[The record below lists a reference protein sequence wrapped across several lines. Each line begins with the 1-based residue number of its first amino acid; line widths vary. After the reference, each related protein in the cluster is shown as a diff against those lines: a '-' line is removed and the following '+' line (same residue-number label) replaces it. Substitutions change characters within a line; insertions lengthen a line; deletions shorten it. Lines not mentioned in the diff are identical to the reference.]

1 MIIFIKSFG
10 KPILEFSNGIVSQVR
25 RHGVCDRITRAGGD
39 MLFRTCLG
47 LLGAL
52 AFAGIAGAQQKGPQS
67 AAPPLA
73 ACGVHGDI
81 EVLCGTRSP
90 EDLELTPDGKY
101 LIATQFINQGRKGSA
116 GAGMALFDIATKTF
130 SKMAVTD
137 EPNKAWGAPDCPG
150 PIGDALVSH
159 GESLAKRR
167 NGTWALYVVN
177 HGGRQSIEMFE
188 VKPSAGS
195 WALVW
200 HGCEVAAHDYNDVAI
215 LPDGGFA
222 GTYPTALSSGGNGGP
237 FGGAVTGYVARWE
250 PGKGESELPGTRIR
264 YPNGVVASRDG
275 RYLYINEFSGRQVFK
290 YDLRQGKPIGSVKVD
305 FLPDNLTWTKEGRL
319 LAAGVKGARGDCPEG
334 SGRPCIQGFGV
345 AEINPANMQ
354 ARPIFDSAAH
364 EPLIGGVSVALK
376 VGDSI
381 YLGAF
386 QGDRLVKIPY
396 PK

>member
-1 MIIFIKSFG
+1 MRFHTALS
-10 KPILEFSNGIVSQVR
+10 LLIV
-25 RHGVCDRITRAGGD
+25 
-39 MLFRTCLG
+39 L
-47 LLGAL
+47 AL
-52 AFAGIAGAQQKGPQS
+52 AGAIWAQQPA

-73 ACGVHGDI
+73 SCGIHGDI
-81 EVLCGTRSP
+81 EVLCGTHNP

-101 LIATQFINQGRKGSA
+101 LIATQFVNQGRSGTT
-116 GAGMALFDIATKTF
+116 GAGMALFDIAKKTF

-137 EPNKAWGAPDCPG
+137 EPDKSWGDPACPG

-159 GESLAKRR
+159 GESLAKRK
-167 NGTWALYVVN
+167 NGAWALYVVN

-188 VKPSAGS
+188 LKRVSPAG

-215 LPDGGFA
+215 LPDGGFV
-222 GTYPTALSSGGNGGP
+222 GTYPTGLSTGGTGGP
-237 FGGAVTGYVARWE
+237 FGGAVTGYVARWV
-250 PGKGESELPGTRIR
+250 PGKGESELPATRIR
-264 YPNGVVASRDG
+264 YPNGVVADARG
-275 RYLYINEFSGRQVFK
+275 RYIYINEFAGRQVFK
-290 YDLRQGKPIGSVKVD
+290 YDLEAGKVIGSVKVD
-305 FLPDNLTWTKEGRL
+305 FLPDNLTWTKKGLL

-345 AEINPANMQ
+345 AEIDPAKMQ
-354 ARPIFDSAAH
+354 ARVIFDSASH
-364 EPLIGGVSVALK
+364 EPLIGGVSSALQ

-396 PK
+396 PNQR

>member
-1 MIIFIKSFG
+1 MRFTIA
-10 KPILEFSNGIVSQVR
+10 FS
-25 RHGVCDRITRAGGD
+25 
-39 MLFRTCLG
+39 
-47 LLGAL
+47 LLIAL
-52 AFAGIAGAQQKGPQS
+52 VLVGTAGAQQPGAQPP
-67 AAPPLA
+67 APSLM

-101 LIATQFINQGRKGSA
+101 LIATQFVNQGRSATA
-116 GAGMALFDIATKTF
+116 GAGMALFDLAKKTF
-130 SKMAVTD
+130 TKMAVTD
-137 EPNKAWGAPDCPG
+137 APDKSWGDPACPG

-159 GESLAKRR
+159 GESLAKRS
-167 NGTWALYVVN
+167 NGAWALYVVN

-188 VKPSAGS
+188 LKRAAGSDASSS

-200 HGCEVAAHDYNDVAI
+200 RGCEVAAHDYNDVAI
-215 LPDGGFA
+215 LPDGGFV
-222 GTYPTALSSGGNGGP
+222 GTYPTALSSGGTGGP
-237 FGGAVTGYVARWE
+237 FGGAVTGYVARWT
-250 PGKGESELPGTRIR
+250 PGKGESEIMGTRIR
-264 YPNGVVASRDG
+264 YPNGVVVSADG
-275 RYLYINEFSGRQVFK
+275 RFMYVNEFSGRQVFK
-290 YDLRQGKPIGSVKVD
+290 YDLKSEKVLGTVKVD
-305 FLPDNLTWTKEGRL
+305 FLPDNLTWTKEGKL

-345 AEINPANMQ
+345 AEINPGKMQ
-354 ARPIFDSAAH
+354 ARAIFDSATH
-364 EPLIGGVSVALK
+364 DPLIGGVSVALE

>member
-1 MIIFIKSFG
+1 MRFRISFS
-10 KPILEFSNGIVSQVR
+10 LLIVLALV
-25 RHGVCDRITRAGGD
+25 
-39 MLFRTCLG
+39 
-47 LLGAL
+47 GA
-52 AFAGIAGAQQKGPQS
+52 AGAQQPGAQPP
-67 AAPPLA
+67 APPLM
-73 ACGVHGDI
+73 ACGTHGDI

-90 EDLELTPDGKY
+90 EDLELAPDGKY
-101 LIATQFINQGRKGSA
+101 LIATQFINMGRAGSA
-116 GAGMALFDIATKTF
+116 GAGMALFDLAKKTF
-130 SKMAVTD
+130 TKMTVTD
-137 EPNKAWGAPDCPG
+137 ERDKSWGDPACPG

-167 NGTWALYVVN
+167 SGAWALYVVN

-188 VKPSAGS
+188 LKPAAGS

-200 HGCEVAAHDYNDVAI
+200 RGCEVAAHDYNDVAI
-215 LPDGGFA
+215 LPDGGFV
-222 GTYPTALSSGGNGGP
+222 GTYPTGLSTGGTGGP
-237 FGGAVTGYVARWE
+237 FGGAVTGYVARWT
-250 PGKGESELPGTRIR
+250 PGKGEREIMGTRIR
-264 YPNGVVASRDG
+264 YPNGVVVSHDG
-275 RYLYINEFSGRQVFK
+275 RFMYVNEFAARQVYK
-290 YDLRQGKPIGSVKVD
+290 YDLKNEKVIGSVKVD

-345 AEINPANMQ
+345 AEIDPAKMQ
-354 ARPIFDSAAH
+354 ARAIFDSATH
-364 EPLIGGVSVALK
+364 DPLMGGVSVALE